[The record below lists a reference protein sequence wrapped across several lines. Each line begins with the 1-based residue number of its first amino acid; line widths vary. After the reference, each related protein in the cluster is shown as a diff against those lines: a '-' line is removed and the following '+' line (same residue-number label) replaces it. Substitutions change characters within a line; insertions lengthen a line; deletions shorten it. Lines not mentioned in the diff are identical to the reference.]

1 MYNGDLF
8 GRYIDERRTFRDV
21 LSNKD
26 TFRFIVVAIKCF
38 VYRPAC
44 PLLSED
50 EDPPLL
56 FSFGLIEEA

>member
-1 MYNGDLF
+1 MEICLVVISMKEEPLGMYC
-8 GRYIDERRTFRDV
+8 RIR
-21 LSNKD
+21 